1 MNTFEKKIIQRLHKS
16 TKLKDKSY
24 IGWLRQVHCKPGGHL
39 HAKKALV
46 LQLDEEKKRAAKFCL
61 PRWPPIISIML
72 RERRK
77 RARRELEWVQA
88 VQASASKL
96 PRSRPDPR
104 SGGTESRGGSQFCP
118 PHWPPVISQKE
129 MMKRSWFLRELE
141 RARLAQAKKR
151 RRRASKPAKVTRAT
165 VWRRKRSLEEDKKVL
180 QKIRYVYTQKP
191 PGILCHL
198 CGQPRRME
206 FGHVTYKG
214 KSFCSTASGQSAPD
228 WLAEQKWVDGSCR
241 GRNVPRTTAWNTQKR
256 RQREQEAEEF
266 GVRL

>member
-1 MNTFEKKIIQRLHKS
+1 
-16 TKLKDKSY
+16 
-24 IGWLRQVHCKPGGHL
+24 
-39 HAKKALV
+39 
-46 LQLDEEKKRAAKFCL
+46 
-61 PRWPPIISIML
+61 
-72 RERRK
+72 
-77 RARRELEWVQA
+77 
-88 VQASASKL
+88 
-96 PRSRPDPR
+96 
-104 SGGTESRGGSQFCP
+104 
-118 PHWPPVISQKE
+118 

-191 PGILCHL
+191 PGFLCHL

-266 GVRL
+266 GVRLKDRKRPGFHICNLCGQPRQKDFGHSRYKGVPFCSLYEGISVEEWLAKQRSADRKGRPVKSKSGRKKD